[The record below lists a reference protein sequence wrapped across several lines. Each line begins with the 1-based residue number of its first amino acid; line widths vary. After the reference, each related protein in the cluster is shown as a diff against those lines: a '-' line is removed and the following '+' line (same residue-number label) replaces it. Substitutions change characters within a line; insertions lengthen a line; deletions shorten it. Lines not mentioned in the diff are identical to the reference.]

1 MIPAPVVFYGETLTV
16 GVEFGKTQLGVKRTH
31 GSFTG
36 RHCASDVS
44 PDCFSAEKRKRII
57 DTKRLKWYDTKRCNK
72 QKPSVSHPPPFVAV
86 GRSDMKIT
94 TRAFLRGEL
103 FCAVNGWMSPVFL
116 LGKIDGGDNDQ
127 QGIAR

>member
-1 MIPAPVVFYGETLTV
+1 MRGMFALFLY
-16 GVEFGKTQLGVKRTH
+16 
-31 GSFTG
+31 
-36 RHCASDVS
+36 
-44 PDCFSAEKRKRII
+44 FSAKNRAKII
-57 DTKRLKWYDTKRCNK
+57 DQNGSMCYYIQRCRK

-94 TRAFLRGEL
+94 SRAFWCGEL

>member
-1 MIPAPVVFYGETLTV
+1 MLRISG
-16 GVEFGKTQLGVKRTH
+16 
-31 GSFTG
+31 
-36 RHCASDVS
+36 
-44 PDCFSAEKRKRII
+44 FSCENRSKII
-57 DTKRLKWYDTKRCNK
+57 DQNGFLCYYIQRCNK